1 MDNDHEKLLAV
12 VKEETEEEK
21 IDIENHSLHL
31 PATYSSGEYQFSRQ
45 TVLIKFLLE
54 FTLLL

>member
-1 MDNDHEKLLAV
+1 MDNDHKKPVAV

-31 PATYSSGEYQFSRQ
+31 PATYSSDESQFSR
-45 TVLIKFLLE
+45 
-54 FTLLL
+54 

>member
-12 VKEETEEEK
+12 VKEEAEEEK

-31 PATYSSGEYQFSRQ
+31 PATYSSDEYQLSR
-45 TVLIKFLLE
+45 
-54 FTLLL
+54 

>member
-31 PATYSSGEYQFSRQ
+31 PATYSDKYQFSR
-45 TVLIKFLLE
+45 
-54 FTLLL
+54 

>member
-1 MDNDHEKLLAV
+1 MDSDHEKLLTV

-31 PATYSSGEYQFSRQ
+31 PATTYSSDEYQLSR
-45 TVLIKFLLE
+45 
-54 FTLLL
+54 

>member
-1 MDNDHEKLLAV
+1 MDNDHEKLLTV

-31 PATYSSGEYQFSRQ
+31 PATYSSNEYQFSR
-45 TVLIKFLLE
+45 
-54 FTLLL
+54 

>member
-21 IDIENHSLHL
+21 IDIENNSLHL
-31 PATYSSGEYQFSRQ
+31 PATYSSDEYQFSR
-45 TVLIKFLLE
+45 
-54 FTLLL
+54 

>member
-21 IDIENHSLHL
+21 IDIENHSPHL
-31 PATYSSGEYQFSRQ
+31 PAM
-45 TVLIKFLLE
+45 VMAWLILL
-54 FTLLL
+54 

>member
-1 MDNDHEKLLAV
+1 MDIDHEKLLAV

-31 PATYSSGEYQFSRQ
+31 PATQ
-45 TVLIKFLLE
+45 
-54 FTLLL
+54 